1 MVEVAIRQ
9 DLPPVPCIASPV
21 KTSQPTNVHANAK
34 LVVSSIR
41 ICSHLSLWRNTASLP
56 YLGLQAH
63 GICIFVFLFVSVP
76 VFVFA
81 WKRCAGPGHR
91 EGGGW
96 SAQRATFIASQLI
109 IPPLPPQII
118 NYRVFILNLVSPVLP
133 KNWDLTLAFIWH
145 KFPISVPIVAMLIS
159 RHPTFNLITLW
170 SLPRKKLLSSAAWM
184 SQDDVKE
191 NYFIDALQ
199 KGEGEKR
206 EGGVAKVY
214 YRMFP

>member
-1 MVEVAIRQ
+1 MICGKAKKVTLSTSKKRRIKIHILAFCFQLANFERTKI
-9 DLPPVPCIASPV
+9 DDCLSPSPP
-21 KTSQPTNVHANAK
+21 TSNNK
-34 LVVSSIR
+34 LQSVYFK
-41 ICSHLSLWRNTASLP
+41 LSLAVL
-56 YLGLQAH
+56 
-63 GICIFVFLFVSVP
+63 
-76 VFVFA
+76 
-81 WKRCAGPGHR
+81 
-91 EGGGW
+91 
-96 SAQRATFIASQLI
+96 
-109 IPPLPPQII
+109 
-118 NYRVFILNLVSPVLP
+118 PVLP